1 MNRLRAL
8 GVVTAVV
15 VAGWGVGT
23 RWAYVQPSPALAED
37 VPAGAKAEV
46 AGAATSPVRGLVER
60 LERRQRELDARELE
74 LEARAATLR
83 ALERAVTGAVARR
96 ESTGADGSAP
106 GTSCRLRGGVTKIYE
121 QMRAE
126 QAAAILDRL
135 DDETLRIVFASMDV
149 RRIGA
154 ILAEMSRERA
164 VAFTRT
170 LARDATNAPLQTV
183 AAAPAGPR

>member
-1 MNRLRAL
+1 
-8 GVVTAVV
+8 VV
-15 VAGWGVGT
+15 
-23 RWAYVQPSPALAED
+23 D
-37 VPAGAKAEV
+37 
-46 AGAATSPVRGLVER
+46 TSPVRGLVER

-74 LEARAATLR
+74 LDARVATLR
-83 ALERAVTGAVARR
+83 TLERAVTDAVVRR
-96 ESTGADGSAP
+96 EAAGPGGSAL

-135 DDETLRIVFASMDV
+135 DDETLRIVFASMEV

-170 LARDATNAPLQTV
+170 LARDAANVPLQTV
-183 AAAPAGPR
+183 AVAPAEPR

>member
-1 MNRLRAL
+1 MSRLRLL
-8 GVVTAVV
+8 GIVTLV
-15 VAGWGVGT
+15 VALCAGS
-23 RWAYVQPSPALAED
+23 RWASVQPSLALAKAA
-37 VPAGAKAEV
+37 PAAANGEANAAEPP
-46 AGAATSPVRGLVER
+46 PVRGLVER
-60 LERRQRELDARELE
+60 LDRRQRELDARDLE

-83 ALERAVTGAVARR
+83 TLEGSVAAAVARL
-96 ESTGADGSAP
+96 ESTSVGAGAAGS
-106 GTSCRLRGGVTKIYE
+106 SCRLRGGVTKIYE

-170 LARDATNAPLQTV
+170 LARDSANAPLPSL
-183 AAAPAGPR
+183 AAAPR